1 MARTKKKAR
10 KSTGPF
16 YSKMFLE
23 EALNFSPRKGGGY
36 YQAVIHQKL
45 DGDKYEIIRKLGY
58 GRRSS
63 TWLVL
68 RARDPEYFAV
78 EIFTVAASERAN
90 TAELPIIKEV
100 DKVSRSSS
108 LELPTFHG
116 SFWEESRV
124 GSHLRFVVNPLSTS
138 VKDLQLDVKNQR
150 LPVHVV
156 QRIIWSVSNS
166 LNGLHDVKIMHG
178 RTFLIHDL
186 FHPGVIFNPLLKRK
200 TYFSQLRPKSN
211 TFSPSSIQNLHHPL
225 WSSRNLSLYCYSLR
239 HSFIWNDKRK
249 AVVDWPI
256 YLNNLGYGKACPLFF
271 FALVAW
277 DSYHVFIAQ
286 QWNYKPEEN
295 EDYLSAP
302 ETLLQSASCSLQTDI
317 WMLGCLVSRA
327 QWNLFVTLV

>member
-1 MARTKKKAR
+1 MRVPSSLIMQGHHAPHLEPQPLNQTPPIFTSMARTKKKAR

-138 VKDLQLDVKNQR
+138 IKDLQLDAKNQR

-200 TYFSQLRPKSN
+200 THFSQLRPKSN
-211 TFSPSSIQNLHHPL
+211 TFRFRTCTILCEAQE
-225 WSSRNLSLYCYSLR
+225 
-239 HSFIWNDKRK
+239 
-249 AVVDWPI
+249 I
-256 YLNNLGYGKACPLFF
+256 YHCTVTA
-271 FALVAW
+271 
-277 DSYHVFIAQ
+277 S
-286 QWNYKPEEN
+286 
-295 EDYLSAP
+295 
-302 ETLLQSASCSLQTDI
+302 ETQ
-317 WMLGCLVSRA
+317 
-327 QWNLFVTLV
+327 F